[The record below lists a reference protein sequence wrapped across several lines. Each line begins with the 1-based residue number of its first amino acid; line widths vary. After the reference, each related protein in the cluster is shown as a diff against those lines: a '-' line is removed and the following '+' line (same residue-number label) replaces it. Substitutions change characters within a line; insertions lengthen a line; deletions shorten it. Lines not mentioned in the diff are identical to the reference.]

1 MLAIDT
7 SNNVKICKVSYC
19 EVNMVSVTSY
29 TYPTETENDN
39 SQFQSQKLR
48 ESINTSLESNI
59 SKFNTM
65 EQSGLLDNC
74 RTLSKDATFREVFRS
89 LLFYILDSFHI
100 YRHDINDKLVPYF
113 HVTPESENANYKTW
127 IAVTG
132 MDSYTKIEQTGSNK
146 FKVTDMYREFNDEKK
161 CLEQKYRDR
170 DFSGRNVEEFIGLLS
185 AHDRLEKDSNANSKL
200 TVAADI
206 LKQELAIN
214 NRDDR
219 FSLQSEAEKI
229 MMGVLKEREGD
240 KLIPKKHLHQTDTKK
255 LTLYEKEFNSLIG
268 DTFRQ
273 VSEGS
278 SRILCCGVKINDT
291 IRNLLEH
298 KVAELEKVKGFQTY
312 NSYEELFNK
321 IIFTND
327 ECQLV
332 RDSLNEDS
340 VSSEKIGDIIS
351 SLSTSSGI
359 GNLYYACSQAF
370 HGANDYVHSEV
381 LTLVENVGGLVS
393 NYPAFVALNGRN
405 NALFVDFSEHKFKQT
420 YYILRAVQNNEAGNF
435 KLANF
440 IYTTETNLLN
450 NNTDA
455 GSVIEIKESSSIKR
469 TFTGNVTIEAFN

>member
-1 MLAIDT
+1 M
-7 SNNVKICKVSYC
+7 
-19 EVNMVSVTSY
+19 
-29 TYPTETENDN
+29 
-39 SQFQSQKLR
+39 
-48 ESINTSLESNI
+48 
-59 SKFNTM
+59 
-65 EQSGLLDNC
+65 
-74 RTLSKDATFREVFRS
+74 
-89 LLFYILDSFHI
+89 
-100 YRHDINDKLVPYF
+100 
-113 HVTPESENANYKTW
+113 
-127 IAVTG
+127 
-132 MDSYTKIEQTGSNK
+132 
-146 FKVTDMYREFNDEKK
+146 
-161 CLEQKYRDR
+161 
-170 DFSGRNVEEFIGLLS
+170 EEFIGLLS

-240 KLIPKKHLHQTDTKK
+240 KLIPEKHLHQTDTKK

-351 SLSTSSGI
+351 SLSTSFGI

>member
-1 MLAIDT
+1 MAVSIEIFIMLSIDI

-89 LLFYILDSFHI
+89 LLLYILDSFHI
-100 YRHDINDKLVPYF
+100 YRHDISDKLVPDF

-146 FKVTDMYREFNDEKK
+146 FKVTDIYREFNGQTK
-161 CLEQKYRDR
+161 CFEQKCRDR

-185 AHDRLEKDSNANSKL
+185 AHDRLEKDSNSKL

-219 FSLQSEAEKI
+219 YSLQSEAEKI
-229 MMGVLKEREGD
+229 MMGVLK
-240 KLIPKKHLHQTDTKK
+240 
-255 LTLYEKEFNSLIG
+255 
-268 DTFRQ
+268 
-273 VSEGS
+273 
-278 SRILCCGVKINDT
+278 
-291 IRNLLEH
+291 
-298 KVAELEKVKGFQTY
+298 
-312 NSYEELFNK
+312 
-321 IIFTND
+321 
-327 ECQLV
+327 
-332 RDSLNEDS
+332 
-340 VSSEKIGDIIS
+340 
-351 SLSTSSGI
+351 
-359 GNLYYACSQAF
+359 
-370 HGANDYVHSEV
+370 
-381 LTLVENVGGLVS
+381 LVENVSVRAS

-405 NALFVDFSEHKFKQT
+405 NALFADFSEHTFKQN
-420 YYILRAVQNNEAGNF
+420 YYILRAVGNNEAGNF

-469 TFTGNVTIEAFN
+469 KFPGNVTIEAFN

>member
-1 MLAIDT
+1 MLSIDI

-39 SQFQSQKLR
+39 SQYQSQKLR

-89 LLFYILDSFHI
+89 LLLYILDSFHI
-100 YRHDINDKLVPYF
+100 YRHDISDKLVPYF

-161 CLEQKYRDR
+161 CFEKKCRDR

-185 AHDRLEKDSNANSKL
+185 AHDRLEKDSNSKL

-219 FSLQSEAEKI
+219 YSLQSEAEKI

-240 KLIPKKHLHQTDTKK
+240 KLTSEKYLYQTDTKK
-255 LTLYEKEFNSLIG
+255 LTLNEKEFNSLIG

-291 IRNLLEH
+291 IRNLLER
-298 KVAELEKVKGFQTY
+298 KVAELENVKGFQTY

-340 VSSEKIGDIIS
+340 VSSEKIDDIIS

-381 LTLVENVGGLVS
+381 LTLVENVSVLAS

-405 NALFVDFSEHKFKQT
+405 NALFADFSEHTFKQN
-420 YYILRAVQNNEAGNF
+420 YYILRAVENNEAGNF

>member
-19 EVNMVSVTSY
+19 EVTMVSVTSY
-29 TYPTETENDN
+29 TYPTKTENDN
-39 SQFQSQKLR
+39 SQFQNQNLR
-48 ESINTSLESNI
+48 ESIDKSLESNL
-59 SKFNTM
+59 SKFNAM

-74 RTLSKDATFREVFRS
+74 RTLSKDATFCEVFRS
-89 LLFYILDSFHI
+89 LLLYILDSFHI
-100 YRHDINDKLVPYF
+100 YRHDISDKFVPYF

-161 CLEQKYRDR
+161 CFEQKYRDR
-170 DFSGRNVEEFIGLLS
+170 DFSGRNIEEFIGLLS

-240 KLIPKKHLHQTDTKK
+240 KLIPEKYLHQTDTKK

-405 NALFVDFSEHKFKQT
+405 NALFVDFSEHTFKQN
-420 YYILRAVQNNEAGNF
+420 YYILRAVENNEAGNF

-450 NNTDA
+450 NNTDE
-455 GSVIEIKESSSIKR
+455 GSVIEIKKSSSIKR
-469 TFTGNVTIEAFN
+469 TFTGNVTIQAFN